1 MQSFEVFIPSLEPT
15 GFDVT
20 LVIEARNWM
29 KALQLALERTTRED
43 IPVRNVLCDIIS
55 EELMHVTDYQ
65 TRRVFK
71 VRTLRE
77 PPEPRASGSLP
88 NVALGD
94 LTQRI
99 EETPTRPDASTPEP
113 TNAAAAAPAATGGTA
128 TAAAPLS
135 ASQSQIQTVITKAV
149 RPDGTPLTVQTG
161 TGVMRAVG
169 YRAID
174 SMTGRDGAQVVQERK
189 TPTVERQE
197 AWQPAPGADDE
208 RVTDNA
214 LEDVFL
220 EITELFEGERSLG
233 EAMAFALDLAMR
245 HVDAESGSVL
255 FADEAGERLYFAV
268 ARGPKAEELLR
279 RDPKVPIDQGL
290 AGFCVRN
297 GVAIAITDAA
307 EDPRYF
313 RKVAELLNYT
323 VRSVLCA
330 PIQCEG
336 FAFGALELL
345 NHRRQRGFSGAEA
358 NVLTYIGKQT
368 GRYIRNLTLE

>member
-1 MQSFEVFIPSLEPT
+1 M
-15 GFDVT
+15 
-20 LVIEARNWM
+20 
-29 KALQLALERTTRED
+29 
-43 IPVRNVLCDIIS
+43 
-55 EELMHVTDYQ
+55 
-65 TRRVFK
+65 
-71 VRTLRE
+71 
-77 PPEPRASGSLP
+77 
-88 NVALGD
+88 
-94 LTQRI
+94 
-99 EETPTRPDASTPEP
+99 
-113 TNAAAAAPAATGGTA
+113 
-128 TAAAPLS
+128 
-135 ASQSQIQTVITKAV
+135 
-149 RPDGTPLTVQTG
+149 QTG

-169 YRAID
+169 FRAID

-197 AWQPAPGADDE
+197 AWQPAPGAEAHGADDE

-220 EITELFEGERSLG
+220 EITELFDGERSLG
-233 EAMAFALDLAMR
+233 EAMAFSLDLAMR

-358 NVLTYIGKQT
+358 NLLTYIGKQT